1 MTNRSTIATVFVG
14 QSLVTIVAAVVWLM
28 AAGSFSGLAAL
39 AGGGIAIL
47 PGAYFAIKVFSVPA
61 DAPLKMLANA
71 FYKGEALK
79 FVITVVLFIIALQW
93 FADNFLPL
101 VTTYIAALLVYWLAL
116 RVGAGIQR

>member
-14 QSLVTIVAAVVWLM
+14 QFVVTVIAAALWLL
-28 AAGSFSGLAAL
+28 AAGSLSGLAAL

-47 PGAYFAIKVFSVPA
+47 PGAYFAVKVFSVPPN
-61 DAPLKMLANA
+61 APPKRLVHA

-93 FADNFLPL
+93 FADDFLPL
-101 VTTYIAALLVYWLAL
+101 LTTYIAALLVYWLAL
-116 RVGAGIQR
+116 RVGVGIQR